1 MGSLTIAVIGA
12 GVSGIRAAL
21 TLARAGHSVTLVEK
35 NRHLGGRAFSFP
47 TADFGEIDIGQH
59 IWLKCCTAFE
69 DLLRDLQVPDEWVYR
84 QAHFALPYR
93 LSGDATFTLRSTGLP
108 GLLHLLPGLMRFPG
122 LGIRAKVR
130 LLYGLARARLYSAT
144 ALEALDGVSFA
155 EWLRRQGQS
164 PSAVARMWEPI
175 VLAVCNGRPE
185 EVSARHALFTYR
197 ESLLHSRH
205 AADICFFRRPLSAV
219 LDRQARSILTAAG
232 VEVRTG
238 VVAHEV
244 VPGSTVRVTLSG
256 PEGNRPSPFD
266 RVVLAL
272 PPAHW
277 PRLLNGSTWPVPAGE
292 TAIAGLLL
300 KFARPV
306 MEELFFSVLDSPV
319 QTVFNKTAVW
329 GTSAGAD
336 DSQIVELVISGA
348 GREIR
353 LGVERVSQEL
363 LPELAKLLPRV
374 RETPVVARRLLIHGA
389 ATFRVPPG
397 GEKRRLPP
405 TTPQAPHVYLAG
417 DSTATGWP
425 STMES
430 AARAGAAAAQAI
442 LQDLSRPTS
451 C

>member
-1 MGSLTIAVIGA
+1 M
-12 GVSGIRAAL
+12 
-21 TLARAGHSVTLVEK
+21 
-35 NRHLGGRAFSFP
+35 
-47 TADFGEIDIGQH
+47 
-59 IWLKCCTAFE
+59 
-69 DLLRDLQVPDEWVYR
+69 
-84 QAHFALPYR
+84 
-93 LSGDATFTLRSTGLP
+93 
-108 GLLHLLPGLMRFPG
+108 
-122 LGIRAKVR
+122 
-130 LLYGLARARLYSAT
+130 
-144 ALEALDGVSFA
+144 
-155 EWLRRQGQS
+155 
-164 PSAVARMWEPI
+164 
-175 VLAVCNGRPE
+175 LAVCNGRPE